1 MMESSNLILVANG
14 KKWINK
20 LIGVRA
26 SMKTLTVPHETIQ
39 SSSAS
44 PTKYVQLQQ

>member
-1 MMESSNLILVANG
+1 MMESSNIIAVAND

-26 SMKTLTVPHETIQ
+26 SMETLTRLFNPSVGV
-39 SSSAS
+39 AG
-44 PTKYVQLQQ
+44 TKYVQLQQ